1 MICLK
6 TIINDNVWSSLVP
19 VVYIKY
25 LVDASEAFIS
35 YSFDSAYI
43 GLLLLLDAKM
53 QQLQTF
59 LFDRKWSDEKM
70 RKLWFSF
77 IILNYSGNCCTWC
90 AIANG
95 NMQMHFLLCLWYSLC
110 IIYVFRFLC
119 CALVKYF
126 GQENKISCN
135 MFLVL

>member
-1 MICLK
+1 MLKNHHQWQCVVFFSSCGLHKIFGRCKRSIYFVFLRLCLY
-6 TIINDNVWSSLVP
+6 W
-19 VVYIKY
+19 
-25 LVDASEAFIS
+25 
-35 YSFDSAYI
+35 
-43 GLLLLLDAKM
+43 LLLLLDAKM

-77 IILNYSGNCCTWC
+77 IILNYSCNCCTWC